1 MKIQVPAAEAEVYL
15 MYSRNTE
22 ETSEH
27 VCSVVRGVG
36 GRLLHIL
43 DFKDDCKVSD
53 FYSDRG
59 R

>member
-15 MYSRNTE
+15 MYSRDRE

-27 VCSVVRGVG
+27 VCSVVVVG